1 VHDPLSVADLVHDE
15 LRQRIESGYD
25 ISGIEAD
32 LAATPT
38 DHLDRLEALY
48 LELVATKRRSDWAY
62 QEPESLEE
70 ILDAMPAGRLD
81 PTDFRRPP
89 PTELVN
95 RILGGWLGRIAG
107 CNLGKPVENGDFWAP
122 DRIRAYLERANAYPL
137 RDYIPALDPMPD
149 GFQLHRSWPET
160 TLGRVRGSARDDDI
174 DYSIL
179 GVWLLERYGLELS
192 PSVVAN
198 AWLTFLPYLQVFTA
212 ERAVLV
218 NVLHNVPIELAGE
231 TRNPYREW
239 IGALIRADVCGWVL
253 PGRPGA
259 AARLVYSDASLSH
272 RSNGIYAAMWAA
284 ALVSLACVAGTVRE
298 AVEQSLDHVPSRS
311 RLAEALSGV
320 HDLYRTGCTWEAA
333 VEEIRARFG
342 HYGWVHSINNACLIT
357 AGLLWG
363 EGDFTA
369 TVGLTVQGAWDTDS
383 NAATA
388 GSVVGTVLGA
398 DQLPRHFIE
407 PLEDRTRSAVFG
419 YDNSRISE
427 LASRTTALAEAHL
440 DSSPPLTPGRSPGW
454 SPVSTSHAARDVDA
468 VHGVHAT
475 YSVRNPGTAPA
486 AGNHESGAS

>member
-25 ISGIEAD
+25 VSGIEAD
-32 LAATPT
+32 LVAMPT
-38 DHLDRLEALY
+38 DDLDRLEALY
-48 LELVATKRRSDWAY
+48 LELIKTKQRSDWAY
-62 QEPESLEE
+62 EEPELLDE
-70 ILDAMPAGRLD
+70 IIAAMPARPLGAADLL
-81 PTDFRRPP
+81 RPP
-89 PTELVN
+89 PAELAN

-107 CNLGKPVENGDFWAP
+107 CNLGKPVENGDFWTP
-122 DRIRAYLERANAYPL
+122 DRIRTYLEMAHAYPL
-137 RDYIPALDPMPD
+137 RDYIPALDPVPD
-149 GFQLHRSWPET
+149 GFWLHRSWPET

-192 PSVVAN
+192 PSVIAN

-218 NVLHNVPIELAGE
+218 NVLHNVPIASVGE

-239 IGALIRADVCGWVL
+239 IGALIRADVCGWAL
-253 PGRPGA
+253 PGQPGA

-272 RSNGIYAAMWAA
+272 RRNGIYAAMWAA
-284 ALVSLACVAGTVRE
+284 ALVSLACVADTVRE
-298 AVEQSLDHVPSRS
+298 AVERSLEYVPVRS
-311 RLAEALSGV
+311 RLAEALSWV
-320 HDLYRTGCTWEAA
+320 QDLYRTGCSWEAA

-342 HYGWVHSINNACLIT
+342 HYSWVHSVNNACLIT

-363 EGDFTA
+363 DRDFSA

-398 DQLPRHFIE
+398 AKLPHHFIE
-407 PLEDRTRSAVFG
+407 PLQDRTRSVIFG

-427 LASRTTALAEAHL
+427 LARRTTALAQ
-440 DSSPPLTPGRSPGW
+440 R
-454 SPVSTSHAARDVDA
+454 AR
-468 VHGVHAT
+468 
-475 YSVRNPGTAPA
+475 
-486 AGNHESGAS
+486 